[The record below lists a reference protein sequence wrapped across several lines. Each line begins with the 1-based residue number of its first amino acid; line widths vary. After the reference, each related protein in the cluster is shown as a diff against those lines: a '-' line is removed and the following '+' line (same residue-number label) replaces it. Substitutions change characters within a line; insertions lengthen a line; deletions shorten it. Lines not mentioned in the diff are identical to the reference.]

1 MTPGRPRLRAG
12 RPGFALLACLFAVSA
27 IGATTA
33 ASASAGLLGGTSKTL
48 LGAAKTLASSV
59 TNGVKPVAQETQ
71 VLQAVVQDIAAQPPQ
86 EGPPAPPAEVAA
98 PPAETGPLGNTLTNT
113 VDTLTGLLGGG
124 DDGRLAAQSGVGL
137 TGLLEGL
144 LCPPITE
151 LADLVQPLPGVA
163 EVAGALRAL
172 ICSLHVLGVQF
183 HSVWRAPDGS
193 LVERT
198 FNATIGVPRLLNI
211 DNRIGPDVIATL
223 GLGLAPSLDL
233 TIDRVPLQTA
243 PLPAS
248 IEAILFDPTGGA
260 LPAERIAVGVDE
272 LDNTLPNGFRGS
284 INLAPLLSSLG
295 SGGDPVL
302 DMDLRQRGTSADTS
316 LLFSMFDG
324 TPTERVVEI
333 AGRLDFERSWS
344 DLDLRMSLGDPL
356 TANLS
361 TPQPGPVSAEVQLG
375 RDLERIDVVATI
387 DELPNTL
394 DISFGFASRH
404 LIYHGFD
411 AAGNPKGI
419 DRIDVDVTAAS
430 PLFARATI
438 IDIGIDD
445 FPADAELTF
454 SSETLEFISTQ
465 RIGRIDAFVG
475 SQAQRPG
482 DLPPGAHQ
490 GARYVD
496 VPTEPYVIAARV
508 LGLRHARV
516 DFGALGAITVIAET
530 DGGPF
535 DGFVKLTG
543 LEADVEVRDLPS
555 RLEIGLNLLG
565 GTITYD
571 ASAPVGR
578 VKVDVRSDGL
588 LPPPVD
594 EISAVLEDLPESFDV
609 GFNALF
615 TNLSFASDV
624 PIGKVEV
631 MARSSDA
638 LDERALLG
646 TDQGAVLRLL
656 DEKLFVFGRI
666 HGLKRV
672 AVNLAGAF
680 RVQTE
685 TNAGQALRVDAKVD
699 DDDILPFPLDATARI
714 EDLPSRLDLTA
725 DLVNGKISYEAAEQI
740 DLIEVAASSPE
751 PVFND
756 PTLGISL
763 SEFEARLRGIPEAF
777 NVGFSLSG
785 ANFTGASFTS
795 DNPIESIEVMA
806 GSAGADDARDDLD
819 DPATPGQDAGMLL
832 RSFSGQTFIFARV
845 LRLRAL
851 TLGLDPIRLAT
862 SIAPGPSRPFLADVV
877 VDNPA
882 LLPFD
887 LTASGAIRNLP
898 SELDLTL
905 DLAAGQVIYDASER
919 INRVELAAESSEPFI
934 PAFLVDQI
942 EALIEGVPQNFTV
955 GFAITEGP
963 ETLSFTS
970 TQLIDLI
977 EIKALS
983 TGASDES
990 AVLDAGAIGAVLRA
1004 SATETF
1010 AFARVRQLRE
1020 VRVGLSP
1027 IRIATKTG
1035 PDLPLI
1041 ADAVIDN
1048 PAIVPFP
1055 LTARA
1060 DINNLP
1066 SELDLTVD
1074 LPAGQISYFASDEID
1089 QIDVSASSTE
1099 PVFNDPTL
1107 GISLSDFEV
1116 GLTSI
1121 PRAFNVNLAFS
1132 ETTPGGDFK
1141 GVSFNGD
1148 KPIGRIEALARSL
1161 ATTDSRAA
1169 LGTSDGAVVRA
1180 IGARTFVF
1188 ARVSSLRHLAFGL
1201 DPISIST
1208 KTAPGRPLRADAIID
1223 NPALVPFDLDAEATV
1238 ENLPSELDL
1247 TADLA
1252 GGQITY
1258 DASSPIDLVSVE
1270 ASSSEPI
1277 FSDPTLQISLSKFG
1291 ATLSDIPASF
1301 TLDLL
1306 LPSGAFNG
1314 FDFETDNPIGEI
1326 SLFARSAAAGDIS
1339 GQLPAGGHGAVLV
1352 ANPSQTNVFARVLGF
1367 RRLRFTL
1374 DPIAVV
1380 AATAPD
1386 LPFNVHAD
1394 VDLPALLPTALTADL
1409 AIENLPG
1416 TLGAS
1421 INLADGVIG
1430 YFANEEIDRI
1440 SLDAATDDSDPPL
1453 IPGIDL
1459 RQFDLELLD
1468 LPTSFTLALGLLQEG
1483 GAPDEIDFDVTGL
1496 FGGPPPGPIGSI
1508 TLTAKRNSAT
1518 PDQSALLGSDDGA
1531 IARIDDDDA
1540 FAFARVTEF
1549 EHFGL
1554 DLDPIAV
1561 STRTAAG
1568 ETLFVDA
1575 EIDAPELIPTL
1586 VDVEAKVEDLP
1597 SRLDVSVED
1606 DGAGGLDIGYSAS
1619 AAVDSVRLEATDL
1632 ELTEGSPADLRAL
1645 LDGLPAILSIDVSA
1659 APEQPLTLDYTAS
1672 AGAQIERIRVMAR
1685 DLGLDLGEL
1694 TLPPL
1699 LAEVQDIPASFEFSF
1714 GGTGEAPLASLDS
1727 STPIGALFVKALP
1740 ASDEDVFATS
1750 DAPLAL
1756 GAEDFFEMVLPL
1768 EGDIV
1773 AEGQLSAMSDFAL
1786 TMDETTE
1793 TTEFPNPGG
1802 ANLPPIVITNTETE
1816 IDANVETTSVSA
1828 DRLPLDVEVEIG
1840 QEPLE
1845 FPNPGGT
1852 GPPIVIPQDM
1862 LIEADLSKLP
1872 FQIDAEI
1879 DLTSGGRLELDYDAT
1894 QDINDLGLVLENVG
1908 IDSVDLDVDDVPE
1921 DFDFCFETGD
1931 DCDRDPNLVE
1941 DAGDRH
1947 EPVASLDFHQPSSS
1961 RQDLE
1966 LDVELDIPG
1975 DDLEVDDAV
1984 LSDFGFGIGLEDS
1997 PEFEVPGNIDLY
2009 VFLDSNDENLSA
2021 DTVTFGDL
2029 EFKLGT
2035 TDEPFRF
2042 QNRLLAIVDGGG
2054 LPPIPSITG
2063 DAHCGDPFAFNF
2075 LTGDSN
2081 VPRIPIIPDL
2091 DGFLPI
2097 FCNV

>member
-1 MTPGRPRLRAG
+1 MTTAAPARLRAG
-12 RPGFALLACLFAVSA
+12 RPGFVLLVCLFAGSA
-27 IGATTA
+27 IA
-33 ASASAGLLGGTSKTL
+33 AAAAAPASAGLLGGTPKTL
-48 LGAAKTLASSV
+48 LGAAKTLANSV
-59 TNGVKPVAQETQ
+59 TDGVKPVAQETQ
-71 VLQAVVQDIAAQPPQ
+71 VLEAVVQDIAAQPPQ
-86 EGPPAPPAEVAA
+86 EGPPAPPAEAAA
-98 PPAETGPLGNTLTNT
+98 PPAESGPLGNTLTNT
-113 VDTLTGLLGGG
+113 VDTLTGLLGG
-124 DDGRLAAQSGVGL
+124 DDGSLAAQSGVGL

-144 LCPPITE
+144 LCPPVDE
-151 LADLVQPLPGVA
+151 LADLVEPLPGVG

-183 HSVWRAPDGS
+183 HSVWQAPDGS

-223 GLGLAPSLDL
+223 GLGPAPSLDL
-233 TIDRVPLQTA
+233 AIDRVPLQTA

-248 IEAILFDPTGGA
+248 IEAVLFDPTGGA

-272 LDNTLPNGFRGS
+272 LDNTLPSGFRGS
-284 INLAPLLSSLG
+284 INLAPLLSSLAEG
-295 SGGDPVL
+295 SDPVL
-302 DMDLRQRGTSADTS
+302 DMDLRQRGRAADTS
-316 LLFSMFDG
+316 LLFSIFDG

-333 AGRLDFERSWS
+333 AGRLDFGRSWS
-344 DLDLRMSLGDPL
+344 RLDLRMSLGDPL

-361 TPQPGPVSAEVQLG
+361 TDQPGPLTAQVQLG
-375 RDLERIDVVATI
+375 RELERIDVLATI
-387 DELPNTL
+387 EELPDSL

-404 LIYHGFD
+404 LTYHGFD

-419 DRIDVDVTAAS
+419 DRIDLDVTAAS
-430 PLFARATI
+430 PLFARAKV

-445 FPADAELTF
+445 FPGDAELTF
-454 SSETLEFISTQ
+454 SEETLEFVSTQ

-475 SQAQRPG
+475 SEPQRPG
-482 DLPPGAHQ
+482 DLPPGTHQ

-535 DGFVKLTG
+535 DGLVKLTG
-543 LEADVEVRDLPS
+543 LEADVQVRNLPS
-555 RLEIGLNLLG
+555 RLEIGLDLLG
-565 GTITYD
+565 GTISYQ

-578 VKVDVRSDGL
+578 VQVDVRSAGL

-594 EISAVLEDLPESFDV
+594 RISAVLEDLPESFDI

-638 LDERALLG
+638 ADERALLG

-656 DEKLFVFGRI
+656 DDKLFVFGRI
-666 HGLKRV
+666 RGLKRV

-680 RVQTE
+680 RVETE

-699 DDDILPFPLDATARI
+699 DDDILPFPLDATALV
-714 EDLPSRLDLTA
+714 EDLPSKLDLTA
-725 DLVNGKISYEAAEQI
+725 DLVTGKIGYEAAEQI

-756 PTLGISL
+756 PALGISL
-763 SEFEARLRGIPEAF
+763 SEFEARLRGIPVAF
-777 NVGFSLSG
+777 QVGFALSG
-785 ANFTGASFTS
+785 ADFTGASFTS

-806 GSAGADDARDDLD
+806 ASAGADDARDDLD
-819 DPATPGQDAGMLL
+819 DPATPGPDAGMLL
-832 RSFSGQTFIFARV
+832 RSFTDETFIFARV
-845 LRLRAL
+845 LRLRGL
-851 TLGLDPIRLAT
+851 TLGLDPIRIAT
-862 SIAPGPSRPFLADVV
+862 SIAAGPPALFLVDVV

-898 SELDLTL
+898 SNLDLTL
-905 DLAAGQVIYDASER
+905 DLAAGQVIYEASER
-919 INRVELAAESSEPFI
+919 IDRVELAAEGSEPFV
-934 PAFLVDQI
+934 PAFLVDQV
-942 EALIEGVPQNFTV
+942 EALIEGVPQSFTV
-955 GFAITEGP
+955 GFAISEGP

-983 TGASDES
+983 SGAADSS
-990 AVLDAGAIGAVLRA
+990 SVLDSGAIGAVLRA
-1004 SATETF
+1004 GATETF

-1027 IRIATKTG
+1027 IRIVTKTG

-1066 SELDLTVD
+1066 SQLDLTVD
-1074 LPAGQISYFASDEID
+1074 LPAGLISYAASDEID
-1089 QIDVSASSTE
+1089 LIDVSASSTE
-1099 PVFNDPTL
+1099 PVFNDPAL
-1107 GISLSDFEV
+1107 GISLSDFEA

-1132 ETTPGGDFK
+1132 DTTPGGDFK
-1141 GVSFNGD
+1141 GVSFNAD
-1148 KPIGRIEALARSL
+1148 KPIGQIEALARSL
-1161 ATTDSRAA
+1161 ATPDSRGA
-1169 LGTSDGAVVRA
+1169 LGTSDGAVLRA
-1180 IGARTFVF
+1180 RGARTFVF
-1188 ARVSSLRHLAFGL
+1188 ARVSGLRHLAFGL
-1201 DPISIST
+1201 DPISVST
-1208 KTAPGRPLRADAIID
+1208 ETAPGRPLRADAIID
-1223 NPALVPFDLDAEATV
+1223 NPALLPFDLDAEALV
-1238 ENLPSELDL
+1238 EDLPSEVDL

-1252 GGQITY
+1252 AGEIGY
-1258 DASSPIDLVSVE
+1258 SASGPIDLVSVQ

-1277 FSDPTLQISLSKFG
+1277 FEDPAGQINLSEFG
-1291 ATLSDIPASF
+1291 AVLNGVPASF

-1306 LPSGAFNG
+1306 LPSGEFNG
-1314 FDFETDNPIGEI
+1314 FDFTTNNPIGEI
-1326 SLFARSAAAGDIS
+1326 LVFARSEGAPDRSGEVAG
-1339 GQLPAGGHGAVLV
+1339 GGHGAVLV
-1352 ANPSQTNVFARVLGF
+1352 ANPAETNVFARVLGF
-1367 RRLRFTL
+1367 RRLAFKL
-1374 DPIAVV
+1374 EPISVV
-1380 AATAPD
+1380 VATAPD
-1386 LPFNVHAD
+1386 NPFNVHAD
-1394 VDLPALLPTALTADL
+1394 VDLPALLPTSLAADL
-1409 AIENLPG
+1409 GITNLPG
-1416 TLGAS
+1416 TLGVGIDLGS
-1421 INLADGVIG
+1421 GEIS
-1430 YFANEEIDRI
+1430 YFANEVVERI
-1440 SLDAATDDSDPPL
+1440 ELVASTDDSDPPL

-1459 RQFDLELLD
+1459 RRFDLKLLEL
-1468 LPTSFTLALGLLQEG
+1468 PRSFGLGLGLLQDG
-1483 GAPDEIDFDVTGL
+1483 GPPDEIDFTVTGL
-1496 FGGPPPGPIGSI
+1496 FGGAAASPIGSI
-1508 TLTAKRNSAT
+1508 TLTAKRDSAT
-1518 PDQSALLGSDDGA
+1518 PNLSGLLGGAVGA
-1531 IARIDDDDA
+1531 IARIDESDA
-1540 FAFARVTEF
+1540 FAHARVEGI

-1561 STRTAAG
+1561 STKTAAG
-1568 ETLFVDA
+1568 ERLFVDA
-1575 EIDAPELIPTL
+1575 EIDAPELIGTL
-1586 VDVEAKVEDLP
+1586 VDVEAEVNDLP

-1606 DGAGGLDIGYSAS
+1606 DGAGGLDIGYSAG
-1619 AAVDSVRLEATDL
+1619 APVESVRLEATHL

-1645 LDGLPAILSIDVSA
+1645 LDGLPAILSVDVSA
-1659 APEQPLTLDYTAS
+1659 APEEPITVDYTAS
-1672 AGAQIERIRVMAR
+1672 GGAQIERIRVMAR

-1694 TLPPL
+1694 SLPPL
-1699 LAEVQDIPASFEFSF
+1699 LAEVQDIPASLEFSF

-1727 STPIGALFVKALP
+1727 STPIGALFVKALAP
-1740 ASDEDVFATS
+1740 SNEDVFATS

-1756 GAEDFFEMVLPL
+1756 GAEDFFEMLLPL

-1786 TMDETTE
+1786 TMAETSE

-1802 ANLPPIVITNTETE
+1802 AGLPPIVITSSETE
-1816 IDANVETTSVSA
+1816 IDANVETTPVSA

-1845 FPNPGGT
+1845 VPNPGG
-1852 GPPIVIPQDM
+1852 GDPFLIGQDM

-1872 FQIDAEI
+1872 FKIDAAI
-1879 DLTSGGRLELDYDAT
+1879 DLTSGGLLELDYDAT

-1908 IDSVDLDVDDVPE
+1908 IDSMDLDVDDVPE

-1947 EPVASLDFHQPSSS
+1947 EPVASLDFRQPSSS

-1966 LDVELDIPG
+1966 LDLELDIPG
-1975 DDLEVDDAV
+1975 DDLSVDDAV
-1984 LSDFGFGIGLEDS
+1984 LSDVGFGIGLEDN

-2009 VFLDSNDENLSA
+2009 VFLDSNNHGLSA
-2021 DTVTFGDL
+2021 DAITFGDL

-2035 TDEPFRF
+2035 ESDPFRF

-2054 LPPIPSITG
+2054 PPPIPTITG
-2063 DAHCGDPFAFNF
+2063 DGHCGDPFEFNY
-2075 LTGDSN
+2075 LDSN
-2081 VPRIPIIPDL
+2081 LGRIPI
-2091 DGFLPI
+2091 LPLLAGI
-2097 FCNV
+2097 LPFFCNA